1 MPAPKARQPT
11 LRGYLNCG
19 QDEANPLDRMRV
31 ARRLSTVLLAVMSTQ
46 ALMGLAFRA
55 AYRDV
60 EWIRTTWFGNDWV
73 TLVVAAPLLLIG
85 LRRTA
90 VGSVQGLLL
99 WLGLIGFALYN
110 YAFYLFGAALIAFL
124 PVYVVAVVLAAT
136 VLILALSQI
145 DASQFAHGV
154 RPTAPVR
161 LLGGSLMF
169 IAVGLASA
177 WIAMWAA
184 YVFAGRPTPVEPEA
198 FKLVAA
204 LDLSLM
210 VPTLG
215 IGGVLLWRRRPWGL
229 VISAI
234 ASVQAALYLL
244 VLSVNSVVSIHL
256 GPTNAPGE
264 LPIWG
269 TLTLITGTVAL
280 GLFASVRSERAA
292 FLKR

>member
-1 MPAPKARQPT
+1 
-11 LRGYLNCG
+11 
-19 QDEANPLDRMRV
+19 
-31 ARRLSTVLLAVMSTQ
+31 
-46 ALMGLAFRA
+46 
-55 AYRDV
+55 
-60 EWIRTTWFGNDWV
+60 
-73 TLVVAAPLLLIG
+73 
-85 LRRTA
+85 
-90 VGSVQGLLL
+90 
-99 WLGLIGFALYN
+99 
-110 YAFYLFGAALIAFL
+110 
-124 PVYVVAVVLAAT
+124 
-136 VLILALSQI
+136 
-145 DASQFAHGV
+145 
-154 RPTAPVR
+154 
-161 LLGGSLMF
+161 
-169 IAVGLASA
+169 
-177 WIAMWAA
+177 MWAA

-229 VISAI
+229 VIAAI

-244 VLSVNSVVSIHL
+244 VLSVNSVVSIHRGL
-256 GPTNAPGE
+256 TNAPGE

>member
-11 LRGYLNCG
+11 LRGYLHCG
-19 QDEANPLDRMRV
+19 QDEANMLDRMRV
-31 ARRLSTVLLAVMSTQ
+31 ARRLSTVLLAVMLTQ

-73 TLVVAAPLLLIG
+73 TLVAAPLLLIG
-85 LRRTA
+85 LVRAA
-90 VGSVQGLLL
+90 VGSVRGLLL

-110 YAFYLFGAALIAFL
+110 YAFYLFGAALNAFL

-136 VLILALSQI
+136 VLILALSQV
-145 DASQFAHGV
+145 DAIRFAHSV

-161 LLGGSLMF
+161 LLGGSLVF

-244 VLSVNSVVSIHL
+244 VLSVNSVVSIDRGL
-256 GPTNAPGE
+256 TNGSGE

>member
-1 MPAPKARQPT
+1 
-11 LRGYLNCG
+11 
-19 QDEANPLDRMRV
+19 MR
-31 ARRLSTVLLAVMSTQ
+31 
-46 ALMGLAFRA
+46 
-55 AYRDV
+55 
-60 EWIRTTWFGNDWV
+60 
-73 TLVVAAPLLLIG
+73 LI
-85 LRRTA
+85 
-90 VGSVQGLLL
+90 
-99 WLGLIGFALYN
+99 
-110 YAFYLFGAALIAFL
+110 
-124 PVYVVAVVLAAT
+124 
-136 VLILALSQI
+136 
-145 DASQFAHGV
+145 
-154 RPTAPVR
+154 
-161 LLGGSLMF
+161 GGSLVF
-169 IAVGLASA
+169 VGLGLASV

-184 YVFAGRPTPVEPEA
+184 YIFTGRPTPVEPEA

-244 VLSVNSVVSIHL
+244 VLSVNSVVSIDRGL
-256 GPTNAPGE
+256 TNGSGE